1 MAWDPPG
8 QGAKRSAEATTE
20 AETSA
25 PEALRPPVSWKG
37 DETGGQVRWKKHK
50 PEDRGPKSETADRSV
65 HTVQAKRVL
74 TAKLRKKMLDKE
86 VPFSQIPS
94 EHMKLYEE
102 AEAKEWADW
111 QKNGSVKTIPPGEA
125 KQVRAS
131 TDPRRIINLRFVYRD
146 KNASIRTPQSNLPVK
161 AKARLCAQ
169 ASMEPTA
176 LAGMAKL
183 DSPTVQR

>member
-1 MAWDPPG
+1 M
-8 QGAKRSAEATTE
+8 
-20 AETSA
+20 
-25 PEALRPPVSWKG
+25 
-37 DETGGQVRWKKHK
+37 
-50 PEDRGPKSETADRSV
+50 
-65 HTVQAKRVL
+65 L

-176 LAGMAKL
+176 LAGMA
-183 DSPTVQR
+183 